1 MRKMLSLLLAL
12 LMTVTVVP
20 VEAFAADLPT
30 DFDITNDSEFE
41 DLKDYLAAGENNY
54 ASGTEITVIGSRT
67 IADESGVEL
76 AIPVGVTVNWQAN
89 LTVSESGDPRIFPGL
104 IIDGAGVLRIAGSV
118 ENNDSTTESHGVY
131 LKDDCS
137 TFLWVYGTVSANGG
151 SAIYSDGS
159 YDIQI
164 DGGTVTSN
172 GSGIYSAKL
181 SSAANIYLR
190 NDAKIE
196 TKGCAIQS
204 RMGQISIENSTVTAS
219 TSSYVI
225 DTNGNLS
232 ITDDARIVNTGSG
245 QALFMGK
252 SIHAS
257 ASDPAPTLTIDD
269 TIPGNLH
276 LVLKGGASIEGVS
289 VKWSLQD
296 FFARSSDTAIF
307 ETVSDDTRWIPMLT
321 GEYFEL
327 ITDAGHMPGS
337 YEYKNDTHH
346 TYSMACA
353 DTACINYYN
362 ENSGDQEHVFN
373 ANDECPT
380 CGVQFYDLYVDG
392 IHVNE
397 RNAANVLGDGKVSYD
412 AATNQL
418 SLNGAVVSSADA
430 PWIDGG
436 APQRQGIAWLGS
448 EALTVEL
455 TGENKITHSSS
466 TDCGIA
472 SGADLTFTGTG
483 GLDFDGTMTCGI
495 AAYYTVTVNGPSI
508 KMDNSPSDAYQ
519 SSFVLQKGHVLLTA
533 QNGDEFNDMNS
544 VPLTRRSETADFGP
558 FVSDTSTY
566 FEAMTADHPSF
577 NPATDMIICPDSCII
592 GTYSKNAAV
601 SLTYKGDTSYYGDLA
616 SAISAA
622 KDKATS
628 QTDPA
633 TVKVLKD
640 LTLAAGESHW
650 VTGHVIF
657 DLNGNTVKTAAG
669 SITTPFIVGRSSSF
683 GHFTVTDTSAEK
695 DGVLESGGNVI
706 EGQYGSLTVFDGTV
720 RSVKDSYATAISA
733 SEGFIV
739 NVKGGKVESGNIAIS
754 GQYVNVS
761 GGEVSSDEDGI
772 LTAGDGGMIEV
783 SGGKVSGGEYGIYT
797 QSQFSNIIVS
807 GGTVEGDYGI
817 FAQNESKVRITG
829 GTVSSTDSNNPGIY
843 LKEDSELTV
852 IDGVIRSANYAA
864 VEATNSK
871 ITVSGG
877 KVSGSDYGIRTA
889 GASEVTVSG
898 GEISASANGSYG
910 LSVEG
915 ATKMTLSGGKIT
927 GSDTG
932 IYLYQG
938 RIITVSA
945 DLADAVAQNG
955 PYTFGVADYLYL
967 TGQVRTVAQAASG
980 VTLEKGWFT
989 SANAGEY
996 LHLIATDHEDPAQ
1009 AGSGEAKYLLLL
1021 YCEHIDAYGDSTV
1034 DENTGICSLCQTQ
1047 FAAQVRQGAGAY
1059 VYYSDMDSALT
1070 ALQTALDS
1078 EEATIRLYA
1087 DLDKALVTTGS
1098 HTLIVSLNGHKITAS
1113 AADEAA
1119 LSHEGRL
1126 ALRDGGEIT
1135 GGKYGIKTGGV
1146 LELSS
1151 SATISGTD
1159 ADVALMGETSH
1170 ITPWNGSPIK
1180 IYLEQYPAVGESR
1193 KIARAFSAGTD
1204 LASRLSVDKGGYLI
1218 TGDAQKWE
1226 YFLHHP
1232 LSGFTVQYGTMP
1244 LTAGTDGKYSVIYNG
1259 SSLSVLPEP
1268 ASGADASLFTT
1279 VWDDGTGAMSF
1290 APEQPGTYTFAIKMN
1305 GETVAEGE
1313 VTIKKLSASNILW
1326 NGYETEKYWDG
1337 KAIPTPDVDFRFPNG
1352 TGADPDA
1359 VYWQK
1364 DGESEWHNFADG
1376 SVPSDAG
1383 TYHVKAEY
1391 SGSSIHNGAFER
1403 KTYIIHPNEL
1413 AGVTLSAE
1421 EGVYTGN
1428 AQDPTRVVTTV
1439 HDLDFALVEGTHYT
1453 VSVTKDGQP
1462 VSEIK
1467 NGGSYQITVTSATGN
1482 ITGSVTA
1489 AYTVKKADLSAL
1501 SADASD
1507 IFYGQKLSDST
1518 LSGAVARENSSDTVT
1533 GSWSWKAPD
1542 TQPAASGDYEAVFT
1556 PDDTESYNTLT
1567 LQVPLIVNK
1576 ATPKLIVGID
1586 DSNAVPG
1593 GEILLTALDILN
1605 PYDESL
1611 LVRGAYTLYWKVG
1624 DTGPSG
1630 IMSPRL
1636 PIPQSF
1642 PVGTVVNFILDYSGD
1657 DNHAA
1662 GEIKISTT
1670 IKACTHPATTLVVG
1684 TDEHWEECGTCGAE
1698 LNREVHSPASD
1709 ELFHDDDQH
1718 WHLCE
1723 CGAKVEVT
1731 GHSAASDEYYRSGD
1745 YHWHKCECGVNV
1757 EMTTHSPASDEWK
1770 HDKDLHWQTCVCG
1783 AAVNEEEHIPGDRA
1797 TATKPQICTV
1807 CERVL
1812 KKAGGLG
1819 GGSDEE
1825 TGWYDEDG
1833 DFVVY
1838 PSRKPGSKPSDDKE
1852 NPATGAEPAQANRTT
1867 SSSAAACNARY
1878 PSCHAYLETGAGAAF
1893 LLGKRK
1899 KR

>member
-1 MRKMLSLLLAL
+1 M
-12 LMTVTVVP
+12 
-20 VEAFAADLPT
+20 
-30 DFDITNDSEFE
+30 
-41 DLKDYLAAGENNY
+41 
-54 ASGTEITVIGSRT
+54 
-67 IADESGVEL
+67 
-76 AIPVGVTVNWQAN
+76 
-89 LTVSESGDPRIFPGL
+89 
-104 IIDGAGVLRIAGSV
+104 
-118 ENNDSTTESHGVY
+118 
-131 LKDDCS
+131 
-137 TFLWVYGTVSANGG
+137 
-151 SAIYSDGS
+151 
-159 YDIQI
+159 
-164 DGGTVTSN
+164 
-172 GSGIYSAKL
+172 
-181 SSAANIYLR
+181 
-190 NDAKIE
+190 
-196 TKGCAIQS
+196 
-204 RMGQISIENSTVTAS
+204 
-219 TSSYVI
+219 
-225 DTNGNLS
+225 
-232 ITDDARIVNTGSG
+232 
-245 QALFMGK
+245 
-252 SIHAS
+252 
-257 ASDPAPTLTIDD
+257 
-269 TIPGNLH
+269 
-276 LVLKGGASIEGVS
+276 
-289 VKWSLQD
+289 
-296 FFARSSDTAIF
+296 
-307 ETVSDDTRWIPMLT
+307 
-321 GEYFEL
+321 
-327 ITDAGHMPGS
+327 
-337 YEYKNDTHH
+337 
-346 TYSMACA
+346 
-353 DTACINYYN
+353 
-362 ENSGDQEHVFN
+362 
-373 ANDECPT
+373 
-380 CGVQFYDLYVDG
+380 
-392 IHVNE
+392 
-397 RNAANVLGDGKVSYD
+397 
-412 AATNQL
+412 
-418 SLNGAVVSSADA
+418 
-430 PWIDGG
+430 
-436 APQRQGIAWLGS
+436 
-448 EALTVEL
+448 
-455 TGENKITHSSS
+455 
-466 TDCGIA
+466 
-472 SGADLTFTGTG
+472 
-483 GLDFDGTMTCGI
+483 
-495 AAYYTVTVNGPSI
+495 
-508 KMDNSPSDAYQ
+508 
-519 SSFVLQKGHVLLTA
+519 
-533 QNGDEFNDMNS
+533 
-544 VPLTRRSETADFGP
+544 
-558 FVSDTSTY
+558 
-566 FEAMTADHPSF
+566 
-577 NPATDMIICPDSCII
+577 
-592 GTYSKNAAV
+592 
-601 SLTYKGDTSYYGDLA
+601 
-616 SAISAA
+616 
-622 KDKATS
+622 
-628 QTDPA
+628 
-633 TVKVLKD
+633 
-640 LTLAAGESHW
+640 
-650 VTGHVIF
+650 
-657 DLNGNTVKTAAG
+657 
-669 SITTPFIVGRSSSF
+669 
-683 GHFTVTDTSAEK
+683 
-695 DGVLESGGNVI
+695 
-706 EGQYGSLTVFDGTV
+706 
-720 RSVKDSYATAISA
+720 
-733 SEGFIV
+733 
-739 NVKGGKVESGNIAIS
+739 
-754 GQYVNVS
+754 
-761 GGEVSSDEDGI
+761 
-772 LTAGDGGMIEV
+772 
-783 SGGKVSGGEYGIYT
+783 
-797 QSQFSNIIVS
+797 
-807 GGTVEGDYGI
+807 
-817 FAQNESKVRITG
+817 
-829 GTVSSTDSNNPGIY
+829 
-843 LKEDSELTV
+843 
-852 IDGVIRSANYAA
+852 
-864 VEATNSK
+864 
-871 ITVSGG
+871 
-877 KVSGSDYGIRTA
+877 
-889 GASEVTVSG
+889 
-898 GEISASANGSYG
+898 
-910 LSVEG
+910 
-915 ATKMTLSGGKIT
+915 
-927 GSDTG
+927 
-932 IYLYQG
+932 
-938 RIITVSA
+938 
-945 DLADAVAQNG
+945 
-955 PYTFGVADYLYL
+955 
-967 TGQVRTVAQAASG
+967 
-980 VTLEKGWFT
+980 
-989 SANAGEY
+989 
-996 LHLIATDHEDPAQ
+996 
-1009 AGSGEAKYLLLL
+1009 

-1034 DENTGICSLCQTQ
+1034 DENTGICSLCKTQ

-1126 ALRDGGEIT
+1126 ALRDGGEVT

-1151 SATISGTD
+1151 TSATISGTD

-1193 KIARAFSAGTD
+1193 KIARAISSGTD

-1218 TGDAQKWE
+1218 KGDAWKWE

-1232 LSGFTVQYGTMP
+1232 LSDFTVQYGTMP
-1244 LTAGTDGKYSVIYNG
+1244 LTAGADGKYSVLYNG

-1279 VWDDGTGAMSF
+1279 VWDDGTGEMSF
-1290 APEQPGTYTFAIKMN
+1290 DPNQPGTYTFAIKMN

-1364 DGESEWHNFADG
+1364 VGESEWHNFADG
-1376 SVPSDAG
+1376 PAPSDAG
-1383 TYHVKAEY
+1383 SYRVKAEY
-1391 SGSSIHNGAFER
+1391 NGSPIHNSAFVT

-1421 EGVYTGN
+1421 EGVYTGS

-1518 LSGAVARENSSDTVT
+1518 LSGAVTRENSSDAVT

-1542 TQPAASGDYEAVFT
+1542 TQPAASGNYEAVFT

-1611 LVRGAYTLYWKVG
+1611 PVIGAYTLYWKVG

-1636 PIPQSF
+1636 LIPQSF

-1662 GEIKISTT
+1662 GELRISTT

-1698 LNREVHSPASD
+1698 LNHEVHSPASD

-1878 PSCHAYLETGAGAAF
+1878 PSCHAYLEPGAGAAF

>member
-1 MRKMLSLLLAL
+1 
-12 LMTVTVVP
+12 
-20 VEAFAADLPT
+20 
-30 DFDITNDSEFE
+30 
-41 DLKDYLAAGENNY
+41 
-54 ASGTEITVIGSRT
+54 
-67 IADESGVEL
+67 
-76 AIPVGVTVNWQAN
+76 
-89 LTVSESGDPRIFPGL
+89 
-104 IIDGAGVLRIAGSV
+104 
-118 ENNDSTTESHGVY
+118 
-131 LKDDCS
+131 
-137 TFLWVYGTVSANGG
+137 
-151 SAIYSDGS
+151 
-159 YDIQI
+159 
-164 DGGTVTSN
+164 
-172 GSGIYSAKL
+172 
-181 SSAANIYLR
+181 
-190 NDAKIE
+190 
-196 TKGCAIQS
+196 
-204 RMGQISIENSTVTAS
+204 
-219 TSSYVI
+219 
-225 DTNGNLS
+225 
-232 ITDDARIVNTGSG
+232 
-245 QALFMGK
+245 
-252 SIHAS
+252 
-257 ASDPAPTLTIDD
+257 
-269 TIPGNLH
+269 
-276 LVLKGGASIEGVS
+276 
-289 VKWSLQD
+289 
-296 FFARSSDTAIF
+296 
-307 ETVSDDTRWIPMLT
+307 
-321 GEYFEL
+321 
-327 ITDAGHMPGS
+327 
-337 YEYKNDTHH
+337 
-346 TYSMACA
+346 
-353 DTACINYYN
+353 
-362 ENSGDQEHVFN
+362 
-373 ANDECPT
+373 
-380 CGVQFYDLYVDG
+380 
-392 IHVNE
+392 
-397 RNAANVLGDGKVSYD
+397 
-412 AATNQL
+412 
-418 SLNGAVVSSADA
+418 
-430 PWIDGG
+430 
-436 APQRQGIAWLGS
+436 
-448 EALTVEL
+448 
-455 TGENKITHSSS
+455 
-466 TDCGIA
+466 
-472 SGADLTFTGTG
+472 
-483 GLDFDGTMTCGI
+483 MTCGI

-533 QNGDEFNDMNS
+533 QTGDFFNEMNS
-544 VPLTRRSETADFGP
+544 VPLTRRAKTADFGP
-558 FVSDTSTY
+558 FVVDTSTY
-566 FEAMTADHPSF
+566 FEAMTVDHPSF

-622 KDKATS
+622 NDKATS

-640 LTLAAGESHW
+640 LTLAAGESHR

-657 DLNGNTVKTAAG
+657 DLNGNTVKTAADSNIPPFVVG
-669 SITTPFIVGRSSSF
+669 ETTAVN
-683 GHFTVTDTSAEK
+683 GHLTVTDTSAEK
-695 DGVLESGGNVI
+695 DGVLESGSIVI
-706 EGQYGSLTVFDGTV
+706 EGQYGS
-720 RSVKDSYATAISA
+720 
-733 SEGFIV
+733 
-739 NVKGGKVESGNIAIS
+739 
-754 GQYVNVS
+754 
-761 GGEVSSDEDGI
+761 
-772 LTAGDGGMIEV
+772 
-783 SGGKVSGGEYGIYT
+783 
-797 QSQFSNIIVS
+797 
-807 GGTVEGDYGI
+807 
-817 FAQNESKVRITG
+817 
-829 GTVSSTDSNNPGIY
+829 
-843 LKEDSELTV
+843 LTV

-877 KVSGSDYGIRTA
+877 KVSGGDYGIRTA

-898 GEISASANGSYG
+898 GEISASADGSYG

-915 ATKMTLSGGKIT
+915 ATQMTLSGGKIT

-932 IYLYQG
+932 IYLYEG

-945 DLADAVAQNG
+945 DLAAAVAQNG
-955 PYTFGVADYLYL
+955 PYTFGAADYPYL

-989 SANAGEY
+989 SANTGEHR
-996 LHLIATDHEDPAQ
+996 HLIATDHQDPEQ
-1009 AGSGEAKYLLLL
+1009 AGSGDAKYLLLV

-1034 DENTGICSLCQTQ
+1034 DENTGICSLCKTQ

-1126 ALRDGGEIT
+1126 ALRDGGEVT

-1170 ITPWNGSPIK
+1170 IAPWNGSSIK
-1180 IYLEQYPAVGESR
+1180 IYLEHYPAVGESR
-1193 KIARAFSAGTD
+1193 KIARAISSGTD

-1244 LTAGTDGKYSVIYNG
+1244 LTAGTDGKYSVTYNG
-1259 SSLSVLPEP
+1259 SYLSVLPEP

-1279 VWDDGTGAMSF
+1279 VWNDGTGAMSF
-1290 APEQPGTYTFAIKMN
+1290 APNQPGTYTFAIKMN

-1313 VTIKKLSASNILW
+1313 VTIKKLSASNIFW

-1337 KAIPTPDVDFRFPNG
+1337 KAIPAPDVEFRFPNG

-1391 SGSSIHNGAFER
+1391 NGSSIHNGAFER
-1403 KTYIIHPNEL
+1403 KTYIIHPNAL

-1518 LSGAVARENSSDTVT
+1518 LSGAVARENSSDVVT

-1542 TQPAASGDYEAVFT
+1542 TQPAASGNYEAVFT
-1556 PDDTESYNTLT
+1556 PDDTESYNPLT

-1611 LVRGAYTLYWKVG
+1611 PVIGAYTLYWKVG

-1636 PIPQSF
+1636 LIPQSF

-1698 LNREVHSPASD
+1698 LNHEVHSPASD
-1709 ELFHDDDQH
+1709 ELFHDEDQH

-1731 GHSAASDEYYRSGD
+1731 GHSAASDEFYRSGD

-1852 NPATGAEPAQANRTT
+1852 NPSTGGAEPARANRTT
-1867 SSSAAACNARY
+1867 SASAAACNARY
-1878 PSCHAYLETGAGAAF
+1878 PSCHAYLETTDT
-1893 LLGKRK
+1893 K
-1899 KR
+1899 KRRGARAGKSHEIRFWI